1 LHEECGNSQVA
12 AELNK
17 KKGGDPRAIG
27 ASFQRSFGSCVATIT
42 TLVARP
48 SAHRGEAQAGVAL
61 LSRRKKV
68 LNRCSSSVVEALA
81 SLALDSQGRPSFQ
94 LVAKVKNGFVSRIR
108 NELFPVLK
116 ALQTAQCP
124 MPRHR
129 WTFSPPWGM
138 EDLN

>member
-1 LHEECGNSQVA
+1 V
-12 AELNK
+12 
-17 KKGGDPRAIG
+17 R
-27 ASFQRSFGSCVATIT
+27 R
-42 TLVARP
+42 RP
-48 SAHRGEAQAGVAL
+48 GVAL

-68 LNRCSSSVVEALA
+68 LNRGSSSVVEALA
-81 SLALDSQGRPSFQ
+81 SLGSDFVLDGELVALDSQGRPSFQ

-108 NELFPVLK
+108 KELFPVLK

-138 EDLN
+138 EDLK